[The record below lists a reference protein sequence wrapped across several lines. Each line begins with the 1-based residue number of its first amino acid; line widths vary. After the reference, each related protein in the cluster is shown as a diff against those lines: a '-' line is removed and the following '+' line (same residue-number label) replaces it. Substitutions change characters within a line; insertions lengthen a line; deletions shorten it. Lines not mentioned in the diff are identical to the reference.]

1 MDGQE
6 IRELVALGKDQFHR
20 GDYAAA
26 ASIFEQ
32 VIARGAA
39 YADVHHLLGLIY
51 HQMGEFESALRS
63 LERALEINPNY
74 VEAALNL
81 AILCND
87 VGQYERAQ
95 QYYAQATEGARAGAK
110 DSLGDEPL
118 DSFSKGKISNLHA
131 AVGDGYM
138 SCRRPLDAA
147 VEYRR
152 ALTLCPSFADLRLK
166 LAGALRDAGQRDAA
180 LGELRRAVHDAPNL
194 LAARVALGVA
204 FSTAGKIDEAMAQWH
219 EVLRRDPDHRTAQ
232 LYVKLSEKEARGPAA
247 RGTR

>member
-6 IRELVALGKDQFHR
+6 VRELVALGKDHYQR
-20 GDYAAA
+20 GEYAAA
-26 ASIFEQ
+26 AGIFEQ
-32 VIARGAA
+32 VVARGAA

-51 HQMGEFESALRS
+51 HQMGEFESALHS
-63 LERALEINPNY
+63 LERAVEINPGY
-74 VEAALNL
+74 VEAVLNL

-95 QYYAQATEGARAGAK
+95 QLYAQATEGARAGPK

-118 DSFSKGKISNLHA
+118 DSFSRGKISNLHA
-131 AVGDGYM
+131 QVGDGYM

-152 ALTLCPSFADLRLK
+152 ALTLCPTFADLRLK
-166 LAGALRDAGQRDAA
+166 LATALRDAGQRDAA

-194 LAARVALGVA
+194 LAARVALGIA
-204 FSTAGKIDEAMAQWH
+204 YASTGKMDEALAQWQ
-219 EVLRRDPDHRTAQ
+219 EILRRDPEHRTAQ
-232 LYVKLSEKEARGPAA
+232 IYLKLSEKEARGPA

>member
-1 MDGQE
+1 
-6 IRELVALGKDQFHR
+6 
-20 GDYAAA
+20 
-26 ASIFEQ
+26 

-51 HQMGEFESALRS
+51 HQMGEFESALHS
-63 LERALEINPNY
+63 LERAVEINPGY
-74 VEAALNL
+74 VEAVLNL

-95 QYYAQATEGARAGAK
+95 QLYAQATEGARAGPK
-110 DSLGDEPL
+110 YSLGDEPL
-118 DSFSKGKISNLHA
+118 DSFSRGKISNLHA
-131 AVGDGYM
+131 QVGDGYM

-152 ALTLCPSFADLRLK
+152 ALTLCPTFADLRLK
-166 LAGALRDAGQRDAA
+166 LATALRDAGQRDAA

-194 LAARVALGVA
+194 LAARVALGIA
-204 FSTAGKIDEAMAQWH
+204 FASAGKMDEALAQWQ
-219 EVLRRDPDHRTAQ
+219 EILRRDPEHRTAQ
-232 LYVKLSEKEARGPAA
+232 IYLKLSEKEARGPA